1 MPEPLPENNSVVNQ
15 ASKRALLQLKLKPS
29 PNPHD
34 LYLLQLLDWWR
45 EKEVVPQ
52 KPQSRAQELLETL
65 DSILD
70 RKFTPSQVMPVF
82 EVTSMEEPSML
93 VQMCSQDNPPSALEI
108 GQEVWEQLDDW
119 MMVNHLYQDSPV
131 PGDSGL

>member
-45 EKEVVPQ
+45 EKKVVPQ
-52 KPQSRAQELLETL
+52 KPQSPGAELLEM
-65 DSILD
+65 LD
-70 RKFTPSQVMPVF
+70 RILSRLYPPSQLMPVF
-82 EVTSMEEPSML
+82 EVTSEEEPSNL
-93 VQMCSQDNPPSALEI
+93 VQMCSQDKPVPALEI
-108 GQEVWEQLDDW
+108 AREAWEQLDDW
-119 MMVNHLYQDSPV
+119 MMANYLYQDSPV